1 MKTTDKL
8 VLAIWIVIGLV
19 FVNNALAMEFKVR
32 QYTDT
37 GESFIFAYGPI
48 EPGDGTSFEQFL
60 ISNPLPVGTDV
71 QLHSPGGSVS
81 AAYDMS
87 YQIRNAGFNTWV
99 PNNAQCWSAC
109 TDMFLGG
116 IERTAWGIMGYHA
129 ASIPE
134 EYLEGMTGQE
144 ILQIGQTIGIQD
156 LVFAIL
162 MVTEGKEWKV
172 ALLYN
177 EIHNRPDTSIFFHP
191 SPKQLFDAGITTEL

>member
-1 MKTTDKL
+1 MKL
-8 VLAIWIVIGLV
+8 MGVVVMLFA
-19 FVNNALAMEFKVR
+19 FAQASNAMEFKAR

-37 GESFIFAYGPI
+37 GETYIFAYGPI
-48 EPGDGTSFEQFL
+48 EPGDDASFEQFL
-60 ISNPLPVGTDV
+60 ISNPLPIGTDV
-71 QLHSPGGSVS
+71 LLNSPGGSVS
-81 AAYDMS
+81 AAYGMS
-87 YQIRNAGFNTWV
+87 YQIRDAGFNTWV
-99 PNNAQCWSAC
+99 PDGYQCWSAC

-116 IERTAWGIMGYHA
+116 IERTAQGIMAYHA
-129 ASIPE
+129 ASITE